1 MLGTEFAALF
11 LKRRIQ
17 PVMARSHQMWLYTGP
32 KDSTH
37 INAASYLDKELL
49 DEVRR
54 LTHFSQEDTIPL
66 DSLVDPY
73 DAHHLPAE
81 VIILPSH
88 SILDI
93 ILYSMHSF

>member
-1 MLGTEFAALF
+1 
-11 LKRRIQ
+11 
-17 PVMARSHQMWLYTGP
+17 MWLYIGP

-37 INAASYLDKELL
+37 IYVADYSDKELL

-73 DAHHLPAE
+73 DTRHLLADARHLP
-81 VIILPSH
+81 H
-88 SILDI
+88 SINFVLDACFFNFEF
-93 ILYSMHSF
+93 LLTW